1 MSGMRIQLG
10 YTPDADDVYMLHALL
25 AGELGQDDWA
35 ITPVEAPVPELNDRA
50 SRGELEVS
58 MLSAAAFALTG
69 GRYDIL
75 PAGSTFGLG
84 CGPVIVA
91 RPGVSSEDLAKR
103 TVAIP
108 GSTTTACAM
117 LQLYCPGLRT
127 RILPL
132 DKLLPAVE
140 AGLVDAALVIH
151 EEFVTYRRF
160 GLEVVVDLGRW
171 WADTL
176 EGLPMPVTC
185 CAVHAGLPRDV
196 KTRLSQAVA
205 DSIAWARAH
214 HDEAI
219 DAAMA
224 YAHGADRA
232 TVERFIGQ
240 YVNDLSP
247 DMGQAGRDA
256 LERFFHAT
264 EEAEI
269 LPPALPLTYVQ
280 ADGTQV

>member
-10 YTPDADDVYMLHALL
+10 CTPDADDVYMLCALL
-25 AGELGQDDWA
+25 GGKCDRADWA
-35 ITPVEAPVPELNDRA
+35 ITPVEASVPELNDRA
-50 SRGELEVS
+50 SRGELEVTMIS
-58 MLSAAAFALTG
+58 TAAFALTG
-69 GRYDIL
+69 NHYEIL
-75 PAGSTFGLG
+75 PSGATFGLG
-84 CGPVIVA
+84 CGPVIVG
-91 RPGVSSEDLAKR
+91 RSGLSPRDLASK

-151 EEFVTYRRF
+151 EEFVPYRRY
-160 GLEVVVDLGRW
+160 GLDVIVDLGQW
-171 WADTL
+171 WAKSFD
-176 EGLPMPVTC
+176 ELPMPVTC
-185 CAVHAGLPRDV
+185 CVVHAGLPRDV
-196 KTRLSQAVA
+196 KARLGQAVA

-214 HDEAI
+214 HDEAL

-232 TVERFIGQ
+232 TVETFIGQ
-240 YVNDLSP
+240 YVNDLSLA
-247 DMGQAGRDA
+247 MGESGHAA
-256 LERFFHAT
+256 LERFFTAAA
-264 EEAEI
+264 EADI
-269 LPPALPLTYVQ
+269 LPSALPLPLAQ
-280 ADGTQV
+280 AE